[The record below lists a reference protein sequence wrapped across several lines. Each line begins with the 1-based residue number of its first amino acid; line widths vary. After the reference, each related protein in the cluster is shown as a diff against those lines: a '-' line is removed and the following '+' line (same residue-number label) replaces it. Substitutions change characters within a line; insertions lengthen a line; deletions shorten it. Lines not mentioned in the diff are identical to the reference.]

1 MFYDIYTKAQIAF
14 KYYQLIGNP
23 YDTPKKASDQWKQDT
38 NIDID
43 KVREVIDEGYAIQKS
58 MLKEE
63 KKRKK

>member
-14 KYYQLIGNP
+14 KYYQLIGKP
-23 YDTPKKASDQWKQDT
+23 YETVKQASDQWKQDA

-43 KVREVIDEGYAIQKS
+43 KVKEIIDEGYAIQKS
-58 MLKEE
+58 MLKEA